1 VTLAFSIGV
10 AAVFGAGVFLV
21 QQRDLF
27 RVVVG
32 IVLITN
38 AAILFIIAAG
48 LIRGKVPIL
57 PLPEGGVEGGVSDP
71 LVQAMALTAL
81 IIGSSVAAL
90 LLSLAYRLYISQGTV
105 DLSDVSEAEVR
116 DAEALE
122 RGEEPTTEEDPEEKP
137 GDEELEV
144 ESR

>member
-1 VTLAFSIGV
+1 VTLAISIGV
-10 AAVFGAGVFLV
+10 AVVFGAGVFLI

-32 IVLITN
+32 IVLISN

-48 LIRGKVPIL
+48 LIRGEVPIL
-57 PLPEGGVEGGVSDP
+57 PLPEGEASDP

-81 IIGSSVAAL
+81 VIGSSVAAL
-90 LLSLAYRLYISQGTV
+90 LLSLAYRLYASQRTV

-122 RGEEPTTEEDPEEKP
+122 RGEDPTTEEVPEEKP

>member
-1 VTLAFSIGV
+1 VTLAISIGV

-32 IVLITN
+32 IVLISN
-38 AAILFIIAAG
+38 AVILFIIAAG
-48 LIRGKVPIL
+48 LIRGEVPIL
-57 PLPEGGVEGGVSDP
+57 PLSEEGASDP

-81 IIGSSVAAL
+81 VIGSSVAAL
-90 LLSLAYRLYISQGTV
+90 LLSLAYRLYTSQGTV

-122 RGEEPTTEEDPEEKP
+122 RGEDPVTGEDPDEKP
-137 GDEELEV
+137 GDEELEAK
-144 ESR
+144 SR

>member
-1 VTLAFSIGV
+1 MTLAISVGV
-10 AAVFGAGVFLV
+10 AAVFGAGIFLL

-32 IVLITN
+32 IVLLSN
-38 AAILFIIAAG
+38 AAILFIVAAG
-48 LIRGKVPIL
+48 LIRGEVPIL
-57 PLPEGGVEGGVSDP
+57 PLPEEGASDP

-81 IIGSSVAAL
+81 VIGTSVAAL
-90 LLSLAYRLYISQGTV
+90 LLSLAYRLYTAQSTV
-105 DLSDVSEAEVR
+105 DLSEVSEAEVH

-122 RGEEPTTEEDPEEKP
+122 RGEDPAVEEYPEEKP

>member
-1 VTLAFSIGV
+1 MTLAISVAV

-27 RVVVG
+27 RVVIG
-32 IVLITN
+32 LILISN

-57 PLPEGGVEGGVSDP
+57 PLPEGGVSDP

-81 IIGSSVAAL
+81 VIGSSVAAL
-90 LLSLAYRLYISQGTV
+90 LLSLAYRLYTFQGTV

-122 RGEEPTTEEDPEEKP
+122 RGEDPTTEEDPEEKP
-137 GDEELEV
+137 GDEEPEV
-144 ESR
+144 NSQ

>member
-1 VTLAFSIGV
+1 MTLAISIGV
-10 AAVFGAGVFLV
+10 AVVFGAGVFLI

-32 IVLITN
+32 IVLISN

-48 LIRGKVPIL
+48 LIRGEVPIL
-57 PLPEGGVEGGVSDP
+57 PLPEGEASDP

-81 IIGSSVAAL
+81 VIGSSVAAL
-90 LLSLAYRLYISQGTV
+90 LLSLAYRLYASQRTV

-122 RGEEPTTEEDPEEKP
+122 REDPTTEEVSEEKP
-137 GDEELEV
+137 GDEKLEV

>member
-1 VTLAFSIGV
+1 VTLAISVAV

-27 RVVVG
+27 RVVIG
-32 IVLITN
+32 LILISN

-57 PLPEGGVEGGVSDP
+57 PLPEGGASDP

-81 IIGSSVAAL
+81 VIGSSVAAL
-90 LLSLAYRLYISQGTV
+90 LLSLAYRLYTFQGTV

-122 RGEEPTTEEDPEEKP
+122 REDPTTEENPEEKP
-137 GDEELEV
+137 GDEEPEV
-144 ESR
+144 NSQ

>member
-1 VTLAFSIGV
+1 MTLAISIGV

-32 IVLITN
+32 IVLISN
-38 AAILFIIAAG
+38 AVILFIIAAG
-48 LIRGKVPIL
+48 LIRGEVPIL
-57 PLPEGGVEGGVSDP
+57 PLSEEGASDP

-81 IIGSSVAAL
+81 VISSSVAAL
-90 LLSLAYRLYISQGTV
+90 LLSLAYRLYTSQGTV
-105 DLSDVSEAEVR
+105 DLSDVSEAEVH

-122 RGEEPTTEEDPEEKP
+122 RGEDPTTEEDPEEKP

>member
-1 VTLAFSIGV
+1 VTLAISVAV

-27 RVVVG
+27 RVVIG
-32 IVLITN
+32 LILISN

-48 LIRGKVPIL
+48 LIRGK
-57 PLPEGGVEGGVSDP
+57 
-71 LVQAMALTAL
+71 ALTAL
-81 IIGSSVAAL
+81 VIGSSVAAL
-90 LLSLAYRLYISQGTV
+90 LLSLAYRLYTFQGTV

-122 RGEEPTTEEDPEEKP
+122 REDPTTEENPEEKP
-137 GDEELEV
+137 GDEEPEV
-144 ESR
+144 NSQ

>member
-1 VTLAFSIGV
+1 MTLAISIGV
-10 AAVFGAGVFLV
+10 AVVFGAGVFLI

-32 IVLITN
+32 IVLISN

-48 LIRGKVPIL
+48 LIRGEVPIL
-57 PLPEGGVEGGVSDP
+57 PLPEGEASDP

-81 IIGSSVAAL
+81 VIGSSVAAL
-90 LLSLAYRLYISQGTV
+90 LLSLAYRLYASQRTV

-122 RGEEPTTEEDPEEKP
+122 REDPTTEEVSEEKP

-144 ESR
+144 KSR

>member
-1 VTLAFSIGV
+1 VTLAISVAV

-27 RVVVG
+27 RVVIG
-32 IVLITN
+32 LILISN

-57 PLPEGGVEGGVSDP
+57 PLPEGGASDP

-81 IIGSSVAAL
+81 VIGSSVAAL
-90 LLSLAYRLYISQGTV
+90 LLSLAYRLYTFQGTV

-122 RGEEPTTEEDPEEKP
+122 REDPTTEEDPEEKP
-137 GDEELEV
+137 GDEEPEV
-144 ESR
+144 NSR